1 MHDYPKPLQRLIKE
15 LGRLPGVGPRSAQ
28 RMAFFLLGRPRHEAE
43 QFTRTLAEALDT
55 TAACRTC
62 GGLASGPECAI
73 CADPERAHDLLCV
86 VEEARDVFA
95 LEKAKAW
102 SGVYHV
108 LGGALSPLEGIGP
121 EHLRVEQLVDRVR
134 AGGFREVVLATD
146 VDPEGE
152 TTATLVAD
160 ALRPLAVPLF
170 RLASGLPNGAQ
181 LEFGDPATLSA
192 AFTNRRPV

>member
-1 MHDYPKPLQRLIKE
+1 MQDYPKPLQRLIKE
-15 LGRLPGVGPRSAQ
+15 LGKLPGVGPRSAQ
-28 RMAFFLLGRPRHEAE
+28 RMAFFLLGRPRHDSE

-62 GGLASGPECAI
+62 GGLAGAQECAI
-73 CADPERAHDLLCV
+73 CASPDRAHEKLCV

-102 SGVYHV
+102 DGVYHV

-121 EHLRVEQLVDRVR
+121 EHLRVDQLVDRVR
-134 AGGFREVVLATD
+134 AGQFREIVLATD

-152 TTATLVAD
+152 TTAALVAD
-160 ALRPLAVPLF
+160 ALRPLGVPLT
-170 RLASGLPNGAQ
+170 RLALGLPTGAQ
-181 LEFGDPATLSA
+181 LEFGDPTTLAA
-192 AFTNRRPV
+192 AFSGRRSL